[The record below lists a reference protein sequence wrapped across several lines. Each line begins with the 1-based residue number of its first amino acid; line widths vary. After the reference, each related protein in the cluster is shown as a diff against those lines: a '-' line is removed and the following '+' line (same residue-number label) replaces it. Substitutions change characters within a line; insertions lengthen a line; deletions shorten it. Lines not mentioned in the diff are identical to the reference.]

1 MHPYA
6 RELRLFISETFLFNE
21 PGAAESLA
29 DEQSL
34 IESGVIDSTGVLELV
49 AFLEER
55 YQIVVAD
62 DELVP
67 DNFDSI
73 ARLSRF
79 IGSKRQPDLH
89 PAVQ

>member
-6 RELRLFISETFLFNE
+6 RDLRQFISDNFLFNE
-21 PGAAESLA
+21 PGAAESLS

-34 IESGVIDSTGVLELV
+34 IEAGVVDSTGVLELV

-55 YQIVVAD
+55 FQIVVAD

-67 DNFDSI
+67 DNLDSI

-79 IGSKRQPDLH
+79 IGRKREPALH
-89 PAVQ
+89 PTIQ

>member
-6 RELRLFISETFLFNE
+6 RELRQFISETFLFNE

-34 IESGVIDSTGVLELV
+34 IGAGVIDSTGVLELV

-55 YQIVVAD
+55 FQLVVAD

-67 DNFDSI
+67 DNLDSI
-73 ARLSRF
+73 ARLTRF
-79 IGSKRQPDLH
+79 IDSKRQPDLQ
-89 PAVQ
+89 ATSR